1 MGKQADFNFDARPN
15 LPGLTSLSLT
25 PAAEFGKTIAY
36 RTV

>member
-25 PAAEFGKTIAY
+25 PAEFGKTIAY